1 MTDNRIKNRPGFAP
15 VTRNVRLASGGT
27 GKATRWM
34 RTVPPASAATG
45 LAAGPGPAL
54 VGAGAC
60 LSQTDAR
67 MHNWNAS
74 ALNRHG
80 LALTETQLDAIKA
93 GIQDSPAGFVEA
105 WLTTS
110 SGDPRAHQSVGS
122 AYEGAVE
129 SAFVTFYGDEGE
141 LFSPM
146 SIAEDRLRN
155 PPGGDEDDVNDF
167 ADHLADLRAY
177 GLESETLGI
186 FWESIGGD
194 NGREESGHFC
204 NIRLAE

>member
-15 VTRNVRLASGGT
+15 VTRKVRLASGGT

-34 RTVPPASAATG
+34 RTVPPASAVTG
-45 LAAGPGPAL
+45 QAAGPGPAL

-67 MHNWNAS
+67 THNWNGS

-93 GIQDSPAGFVEA
+93 GIQDSPDGFVEA

-110 SGDPRAHQSVGS
+110 SGDPRAHQSVSS

-129 SAFVTFYGDEGE
+129 SAFVAFCGAEGE
-141 LFSPM
+141 LFSPI

-155 PPGGDEDDVNDF
+155 PPGGDWDDVNDF
-167 ADHLADLRAY
+167 ADHLADLRSY

-186 FWESIGGD
+186 FWESNGGD
-194 NGREESGHFC
+194 YGREETGHFC
-204 NIRLAE
+204 NIRLAK